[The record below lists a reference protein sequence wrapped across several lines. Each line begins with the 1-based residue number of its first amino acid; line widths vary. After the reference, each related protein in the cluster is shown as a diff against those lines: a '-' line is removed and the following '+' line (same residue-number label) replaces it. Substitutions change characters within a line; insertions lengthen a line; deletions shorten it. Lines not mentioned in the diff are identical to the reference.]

1 MCYYDNIVMMKLQLG
16 PWQPEPALRPHEHEH
31 AYHVRLRAQKLAQM
45 PGGIAAAK
53 ADQSGWRLLGWLR
66 RKPVKHSLAG
76 PG

>member
-16 PWQPEPALRPHEHEH
+16 PWQPERELRPHEREYEYH
-31 AYHVRLRAQKLAQM
+31 ARLRAQKQVQM
-45 PGGIAAAK
+45 QSRNTAAK

-66 RKPVKHSLAG
+66 RKPIKHSLAG